1 MTISPSIMTTYGRI
15 DIAFTHG
22 EGSFLVA
29 EDGKKYLDYAS
40 GIAVNAF
47 GHCHP
52 KLVEAL
58 QDQASKLWHTSNL
71 YRILEQ
77 ETVAEK
83 LVANS
88 CADRVFFC
96 NSGAEATEGAVK
108 VARRYAWANGE
119 KERTEIICAT
129 GAFHG
134 RTLAMLAANDRPL
147 FREGF
152 GPSAQGF
159 THVEWGD
166 IESLKKVIGKHVA
179 AILVEPVQGEGGA
192 RKAPEGYL
200 KLLNDI
206 AKENGSL
213 LISDEV
219 QIGMGRSG
227 TLFAYQSEDIEPDI
241 IALAKGL
248 GGGFP
253 VGAVMA
259 KAEVG
264 DAMVPG
270 THGSTFGGNPLAM
283 RSANAVL
290 ELLLEKDF
298 LDNLRKMI
306 VYFDKKM
313 DQLIKNDMHVTPII
327 FSKKGSGMLRG
338 FQLNENTTAGDFGNI
353 AREKGLLLVG
363 AAENTIRLLPPLNT
377 SKEEVDNAFDIL
389 DDIVLE
395 LKKT

>member
-22 EGSFLVA
+22 QGSFLVA

-166 IESLKKVIGKHVA
+166 IESLKQVIGKHVA

-227 TLFAYQSEDIEPDI
+227 TLFAYQKEDIEPDI

-290 ELLLEKDF
+290 ELLLENDF
-298 LDNLRKMI
+298 LSNLRKMI

-313 DQLIKNDMHVTPII
+313 DELIKNDMQNNPII
-327 FSKKGSGMLRG
+327 FAKKGSGMLRG
-338 FQLNENTTAGDFGNI
+338 FQLNEDVTAGDFSNV
-353 AREKGLLLVG
+353 AREKSLLLVG

-389 DDIVLE
+389 NDIVLE